1 MAVPTKSWKPLEV
14 LRFAAG
20 KERGEKAPFHCMG
33 KSSRERCASLHWKKL
48 EKESCASLFGTKR
61 KRELRRTGEE
71 RATPGGCECHRETGS
86 ARWHSQPPK
95 LRMPPRDWLRPVA
108 ANATERL
115 HKKLE
120 ICCCDNFFLW
130 TCVPKPRPSLWVE
143 VDFHLVRGF
152 LEVDHFESRIPRS

>member
-1 MAVPTKSWKPLEV
+1 M
-14 LRFAAG
+14 
-20 KERGEKAPFHCMG
+20 
-33 KSSRERCASLHWKKL
+33 KKL
-48 EKESCASLFGTKR
+48 HFIAWERAREKGALRCTGKNERKKVALRCSGQSGRESCAGQGK
-61 KRELRRTGEE
+61 

-86 ARWHSQPPK
+86 ARLHSQPPK

-115 HKKLE
+115 HKNLE

-143 VDFHLVRGF
+143 VDFHLIRGF
-152 LEVDHFESRIPRS
+152 LEVANFESRIPRKLTRNHCRIPRGCKF